1 MIKLF
6 KVLFFIFFLTNASLN
21 FAQAQSN
28 NMFDIVLKNGRV
40 IDPETKLDAIR
51 NVGIVNKR
59 IVQISTE
66 PLQGKEVIDVS
77 GLVVAPGFIDL
88 HAHGRS
94 NAEQIY
100 QLHDGV
106 TTSLELEWG
115 IEHLGAWYQSRTG
128 KALINF
134 GASVCWP
141 FERLK
146 AIDKFKQAAKDLRVK
161 TAKGESDIGVLMDAV
176 GPAANV
182 HLTAEETAR
191 TLANV
196 KTSLAEGG
204 IGIGIFKAS

>member
-1 MIKLF
+1 MVKLF
-6 KVLFFIFFLTNASLN
+6 KVLFFILFLTNLFFN
-21 FAQAQSN
+21 LAQAQSK
-28 NMFDIVLKNGRV
+28 NMYDIVLKNGRV

-51 NVGIVNKR
+51 NVGIINNR
-59 IVQISTE
+59 IVQITTE

-94 NAEQIY
+94 NAEQEY

-115 IEHLGAWYQSRTG
+115 IEHLGAWYESRTG

-146 AIDKFKQAAKDLRVK
+146 AIDKFKQAANDLREK
-161 TAKGESDIGVLMDAV
+161 TAKGQSDIGVLMDAV
-176 GPAANV
+176 GPAASV
-182 HLTAEETAR
+182 HLMLMRLQEPWP
-191 TLANV
+191 
-196 KTSLAEGG
+196 
-204 IGIGIFKAS
+204 I